1 MKTFNLDE
9 IFLIDRG
16 FYGWCLDIIR
26 EIIPSVYTSDTLQNN
41 FTNYMLKPLWR
52 KYQFTNANYNN
63 NERGIDQFKN
73 DFANQLQDVCV
84 EFYTYVKANITHFEG
99 LDKKQDIAKQVNSII
114 TPINATINQTDNDT
128 EIASGT
134 TAQNINTTLYNDSVW
149 LSIFNT
155 YMSPQ
160 RKGEMLNR
168 FSWLFILSYY
178 EDYLEGTDEYI
189 LEVDENLNMAEGNQ
203 VLEFNVSD
211 DVSSVKVTINKPN
224 TMLSSNI
231 KNGVNIG
238 GVVGTLTEISTYNTE
253 RELTMASGNQV
264 VEATGNTAFKK
275 VTIVKPSTLISS
287 NIKNGVN
294 IGGVVGTFQGGGG
307 GSDPVIQSLEV
318 TQNGEFIVPSGVDG
332 FNPVNVN
339 VQPILQ
345 STTINQNGTYRPTDP
360 YQGFNEVIVNVTASS
375 DELTDL
381 QKWQYICGLLCH
393 ANIFIDPQITFN
405 YITSTDIASMWS
417 GIDVIKNRIDELATF
432 IQNGISGSAG
442 FSLWNNHMR
451 GLSSYMSGV
460 TLDLQEEYPDRIG
473 IIGAINEGTYVMAL
487 GNMTLYEGGIKYFK
501 FITYCKWNS

>member
-63 NERGIDQFKN
+63 NERGIEQFKN

-84 EFYTYVKANITHFEG
+84 EFYTYVKANVTHFEG
-99 LDKKQDIAKQVNSII
+99 LDKKQDIVKQVNSII
-114 TPINATINQTDNDT
+114 TPINAIINQTENDT

-155 YMSPQ
+155 YMTPQ

-168 FSWLFILSYY
+168 FSWLFVLSYY
-178 EDYLEGTDEYI
+178 DEDLIESEEYQ
-189 LEVDENLNMAEGNQ
+189 LEVDENLAMAEGNQ
-203 VLEFNVSD
+203 VIEFNVSD

-224 TMLSSNI
+224 TMISPNI

-253 RELTMASGNQV
+253 RELAMTNGNQV
-264 VEATGNTAFKK
+264 VEAPGNTAFKK
-275 VTIVKPSTLISS
+275 LTIVKPSTLISS

-294 IGGVVGTFQGGGG
+294 IGGIVGSFQGGGG

-339 VQPILQ
+339 VQPTLQ
-345 STTINQNGTYRPTDP
+345 NINITENGTYRPMEP
-360 YQGFNEVIVNVTASS
+360 YQGFNEITVNVTDSS

-381 QKWQYICGLLCH
+381 QKWQYICGILTH
-393 ANIFIDPQITFN
+393 AYVYVDAQTTFN
-405 YITSTDIASMWS
+405 YLTSNDIASMWRALDD
-417 GIDVIKNRIDELATF
+417 IIVKVNNIYTF
-432 IQNGISGSAG
+432 IQNGISGGAG
-442 FSLWNNHMR
+442 FGVWNNKLV
-451 GLSSYMSGV
+451 GLGSYMSGINISLISQLNN
-460 TLDLQEEYPDRIG
+460 TTIND
-473 IIGAINEGTYVMAL
+473 AINGGTYVTAL
-487 GNMTLYEGGIKYFK
+487 GNMSFYEGGLNNFK
-501 FITYCKWNS
+501 FITYCKYNG